1 MLRPSQ
7 VQFYA
12 KKAENKNYRFRS
24 WLKMHADP
32 DDLDAQFLRLHK
44 ELFSGYDCSRCKN
57 CCKHYCGT
65 IPAEDVERDAKH
77 LHMSADAFVEK
88 YLDSPAD
95 QETGSYNTK
104 HKPCDFLDDQGNCIL
119 GDCVPRNCLDYPY
132 TDKPD
137 RMESLLSF
145 LEAVS
150 VCPVAYEICERL
162 KGHYGFQ

>member
-44 ELFSGYDCSRCKN
+44 ELFSGYDCSRCRN

-65 IPAEDVERDAKH
+65 IPAEDVERDAEH

-88 YLDSPAD
+88 YIFARFVSVNCWSPTVSVFPLMVMVSD
-95 QETGSYNTK
+95 ETG
-104 HKPCDFLDDQGNCIL
+104 I
-119 GDCVPRNCLDYPY
+119 
-132 TDKPD
+132 
-137 RMESLLSF
+137 
-145 LEAVS
+145 EAFAPSVVS
-150 VCPVAYEICERL
+150 KVR
-162 KGHYGFQ
+162 

>member
-32 DDLDAQFLRLHK
+32 
-44 ELFSGYDCSRCKN
+44 
-57 CCKHYCGT
+57 
-65 IPAEDVERDAKH
+65 
-77 LHMSADAFVEK
+77 
-88 YLDSPAD
+88 AD

-104 HKPCDFLDDQGNCIL
+104 HTPCDFLDDQRDCIL
-119 GDCVPRNCLDYPY
+119 GDCVPQNCLDYPY
-132 TDKPD
+132 TDRPD

-145 LEAVS
+145 LEAVA

>member
-1 MLRPSQ
+1 MGS
-7 VQFYA
+7 
-12 KKAENKNYRFRS
+12 
-24 WLKMHADP
+24 
-32 DDLDAQFLRLHK
+32 FLRNLSIVNDK
-44 ELFSGYDCSRCKN
+44 DLVS
-57 CCKHYCGT
+57 
-65 IPAEDVERDAKH
+65 IPDSLQAVRDH
-77 LHMSADAFVEK
+77 D
-88 YLDSPAD
+88 LDSPAD

-119 GDCVPRNCLDYPY
+119 GDCVPQNCLDYPY

-145 LEAVS
+145 LEAVA